1 MIYVPSR
8 VKRHKNKFSMDT
20 GLNLVSLMD
29 IFTILLLFL
38 LFHVSG
44 DEETITVPD
53 IVSLPASISTVK
65 PEPTTTVY
73 ITGNLI
79 LVGDKKVANTQ
90 DVLKSGEPGIKSLE
104 KELLSQMSQ
113 QMSQNVR
120 EGEQSVRQDKI
131 IIMGDKM
138 IPFTLLKKVM
148 YTCSRAGYPTL
159 SLAVIQK
166 E

>member
-8 VKRHKNKFSMDT
+8 VKRHKNKFAMDT

-44 DEETITVPD
+44 EEETITVPD

-73 ITGNLI
+73 ITGELI

-90 DVLKSGEPGIKSLE
+90 DVLKSSEPGIDSLE
-104 KELLSQMSQ
+104 KELLSQMSK
-113 QMSQNVR
+113 NVQD
-120 EGEQSVRQDKI
+120 GEQSVRQDKI

-148 YTCSRAGYPTL
+148 YTCSMAGYPTL

>member
-8 VKRHKNKFSMDT
+8 TKRHKSKFAINT

-29 IFTILLLFL
+29 IFTIILLFL
-38 LFHVSG
+38 LFNVSG
-44 DEETITVPD
+44 EEEAITVPD
-53 IVSLPASISTVK
+53 IVRLPVSIASVK
-65 PEPTTTVY
+65 PVPVTTVY
-73 ITGNLI
+73 ITGDSI
-79 LVGDKKVANTQ
+79 LVGDKKVADTQ
-90 DVLKSGEPGIKSLE
+90 DVMKSDEPGIGSLE
-104 KELLSQMSQ
+104 NELIMQMSQ
-113 QMSQNVR
+113 DELEAEK
-120 EGEQSVRQDKI
+120 EGNRRKI

-148 YTCSRAGYPTL
+148 YTCSWAGYQTL

>member
-44 DEETITVPD
+44 EEETITVPD
-53 IVSLPASISTVK
+53 IVRLPVSAASVK
-65 PEPTTTVY
+65 PAPATTVY
-73 ITGNLI
+73 ITGDSI
-79 LVGDKKVANTQ
+79 LLGDKKIANTQ
-90 DVLKSGEPGIKSLE
+90 DVIKSDEPGIDSLE
-104 KELLSQMSQ
+104 KELIIQMSQ
-113 QMSQNVR
+113 D
-120 EGEQSVRQDKI
+120 EQEAVKAGTPRKI

-148 YTCSRAGYPTL
+148 YTCSWAGYQTL

>member
-8 VKRHKNKFSMDT
+8 VKRHKNKFAMDT
-20 GLNLVSLMD
+20 GLNLISLMD

-44 DEETITVPD
+44 EEETITVPD

-73 ITGNLI
+73 ITGELI

-90 DVLKSGEPGIKSLE
+90 DVLKSSEPGIDSLE

-113 QMSQNVR
+113 NVQD
-120 EGEQSVRQDKI
+120 GEQSVRQDKI

-148 YTCSRAGYPTL
+148 YTCSMAGYPTL

>member
-8 VKRHKNKFSMDT
+8 VKRHKNKFAMDT

-44 DEETITVPD
+44 EEETITVPD

-65 PEPTTTVY
+65 PEPTTTIY
-73 ITGNLI
+73 ITGELI

-90 DVLKSGEPGIKSLE
+90 DVLKSSEPGIDSLE

-113 QMSQNVR
+113 NVQD
-120 EGEQSVRQDKI
+120 GEQSVRQDKI

-148 YTCSRAGYPTL
+148 YTCSMAGYPTL

>member
-8 VKRHKNKFSMDT
+8 VKRHKYKFAMDT

-29 IFTILLLFL
+29 IFTIILLFL
-38 LFHVSG
+38 LFNVSG
-44 DEETITVPD
+44 EEEAITVPD
-53 IVSLPASISTVK
+53 IVRLPVSIATVK
-65 PEPTTTVY
+65 PVPATTVY
-73 ITGNLI
+73 ITGDTI
-79 LVGDKKVANTQ
+79 LLGDKKIANTQ
-90 DVLKSGEPGIKSLE
+90 DVIKSDDPGIESLE
-104 KELLSQMSQ
+104 KELII
-113 QMSQNVR
+113 QMSQN
-120 EGEQSVRQDKI
+120 ELEAGQDGTRRKI

-148 YTCSRAGYPTL
+148 YTCSWAGYQTF

>member
-1 MIYVPSR
+1 
-8 VKRHKNKFSMDT
+8 
-20 GLNLVSLMD
+20 
-29 IFTILLLFL
+29 
-38 LFHVSG
+38 
-44 DEETITVPD
+44 
-53 IVSLPASISTVK
+53 VK

-73 ITGNLI
+73 ITGELI

-90 DVLKSGEPGIKSLE
+90 DVLKSSEPGIDSLE

-113 QMSQNVR
+113 NVQD
-120 EGEQSVRQDKI
+120 GEQSVRQDKI

-148 YTCSRAGYPTL
+148 YTCSMAGYPTL

>member
-8 VKRHKNKFSMDT
+8 TKRHKNKFAINT

-29 IFTILLLFL
+29 IFTIILLFL
-38 LFHVSG
+38 LFNVSG
-44 DEETITVPD
+44 EEEAITVPD
-53 IVSLPASISTVK
+53 IVRLPVSIASVK
-65 PEPTTTVY
+65 PVPVTTVY
-73 ITGNLI
+73 ITGDSI
-79 LVGDKKVANTQ
+79 LVGDKKVADTQ
-90 DVLKSGEPGIKSLE
+90 DVMKSDEPSIVSLE
-104 KELLSQMSQ
+104 NELIMQMSQ
-113 QMSQNVR
+113 D
-120 EGEQSVRQDKI
+120 EQDAEKDGNRRKI

-148 YTCSRAGYPTL
+148 YTCSWAGYQTL

>member
-8 VKRHKNKFSMDT
+8 VKRHKNKFAMDT

-44 DEETITVPD
+44 EEETITVPD

-73 ITGNLI
+73 ITGDLI
-79 LVGDKKVANTQ
+79 LVGDKKIANTQ
-90 DVLKSGEPGIKSLE
+90 DVLKSCEPGTESLE
-104 KELLSQMSQ
+104 KELLSHQMS
-113 QMSQNVR
+113 
-120 EGEQSVRQDKI
+120 
-131 IIMGDKM
+131 
-138 IPFTLLKKVM
+138 
-148 YTCSRAGYPTL
+148 
-159 SLAVIQK
+159 
-166 E
+166 

>member
-44 DEETITVPD
+44 EEEAITIPD
-53 IVSLPASISTVK
+53 IVRLPVSAATVK
-65 PEPTTTVY
+65 PVPATTVY
-73 ITGNLI
+73 ITGDTI
-79 LVGDKKVANTQ
+79 LLGDKKIANTQ
-90 DVLKSGEPGIKSLE
+90 DVIKSDEPGIDSLE
-104 KELLSQMSQ
+104 KELII
-113 QMSQNVR
+113 QMSQNDLEAEKDGTR
-120 EGEQSVRQDKI
+120 RKI

-148 YTCSRAGYPTL
+148 YTCSWAGYQTF

>member
-8 VKRHKNKFSMDT
+8 TKRHKNKFAINT

-29 IFTILLLFL
+29 IFTIILLFL
-38 LFHVSG
+38 LFNVSG
-44 DEETITVPD
+44 EEEAITVPD
-53 IVSLPASISTVK
+53 IVRLPVSIASVK
-65 PEPTTTVY
+65 PVPVTTVY
-73 ITGNLI
+73 ITGDSI
-79 LVGDKKVANTQ
+79 LVGDKKVADTQ
-90 DVLKSGEPGIKSLE
+90 DVMKSDEPGIVSLE
-104 KELLSQMSQ
+104 NELIMQMSQ
-113 QMSQNVR
+113 DEQEAEK
-120 EGEQSVRQDKI
+120 EGSRRKI

-148 YTCSRAGYPTL
+148 YTCSWAGYQTL

>member
-44 DEETITVPD
+44 EEETITVPD
-53 IVSLPASISTVK
+53 IVRLPVSVASVK
-65 PEPTTTVY
+65 PAPATTVY
-73 ITGNLI
+73 ITGDSI
-79 LVGDKKVANTQ
+79 LLGDKKIANTQ
-90 DVLKSGEPGIKSLE
+90 DVIKSDEPGIDSLE
-104 KELLSQMSQ
+104 KELIIQMSQ
-113 QMSQNVR
+113 DEMEAEKDGTR
-120 EGEQSVRQDKI
+120 RII

-148 YTCSRAGYPTL
+148 YTCSWAGYQTL

>member
-8 VKRHKNKFSMDT
+8 VKRHKQKFSMDT

-38 LFHVSG
+38 LFHQSG
-44 DEETITVPD
+44 EEETITVPD
-53 IVSLPASISTVK
+53 IVRLPTSISTVK

-73 ITGNLI
+73 ITGDSI
-79 LVGDKKVANTQ
+79 MVGDKKIANTQ
-90 DVLKSGEPGIKSLE
+90 DVIKSGEQGIDSLE
-104 KELLSQMSQ
+104 KELIF
-113 QMSQNVR
+113 QMSQNKQETRKDGAQEKV
-120 EGEQSVRQDKI
+120 

-148 YTCSRAGYPTL
+148 YTSSRAGYPAL
-159 SLAVIQK
+159 LLAVIQK

>member
-8 VKRHKNKFSMDT
+8 VRRHKNKFAMNT

-29 IFTILLLFL
+29 IFTIILLFL

-44 DEETITVPD
+44 EEEAITVPD
-53 IVSLPASISTVK
+53 IVRLPVSVASVK
-65 PEPTTTVY
+65 PEPATTVY
-73 ITGNLI
+73 ITGDSI
-79 LVGDKKVANTQ
+79 LLGDKKIANTQ
-90 DVLKSGEPGIKSLE
+90 DVIKSDEPGIEGLE
-104 KELLSQMSQ
+104 KELIIQMSQ
-113 QMSQNVR
+113 DEMETKKDGTR
-120 EGEQSVRQDKI
+120 RKI

-148 YTCSRAGYPTL
+148 HTCTWAGYQTM

>member
-8 VKRHKNKFSMDT
+8 VKRHKNKFAMDT

-44 DEETITVPD
+44 EEETITVPD

-73 ITGNLI
+73 ITGDLI

-90 DVLKSGEPGIKSLE
+90 DVLKSSEPGIDSLE

-113 QMSQNVR
+113 NVQD
-120 EGEQSVRQDKI
+120 GEQSVRQDKI

-148 YTCSRAGYPTL
+148 YTCSMAGYPTL

>member
-8 VKRHKNKFSMDT
+8 TKRHKNKFAINT

-29 IFTILLLFL
+29 IFTIILLFL
-38 LFHVSG
+38 LFNVSG
-44 DEETITVPD
+44 EEEAITVPD
-53 IVSLPASISTVK
+53 IVRLPVSIASVK
-65 PEPTTTVY
+65 PVPVTTVY
-73 ITGNLI
+73 ITGDSI
-79 LVGDKKVANTQ
+79 LVGDKKVADTQ
-90 DVLKSGEPGIKSLE
+90 DVMKSDEPGIVSLE
-104 KELLSQMSQ
+104 NELIMQMSQ
-113 QMSQNVR
+113 DEQEADK
-120 EGEQSVRQDKI
+120 EGNRRKI

-148 YTCSRAGYPTL
+148 YTCSWAGYQTL

>member
-44 DEETITVPD
+44 EEETITVPD
-53 IVSLPASISTVK
+53 IVRLPVSIASVK
-65 PEPTTTVY
+65 PAPATTVY
-73 ITGNLI
+73 ITGDSI
-79 LVGDKKVANTQ
+79 LLGDKKIANTQ
-90 DVLKSGEPGIKSLE
+90 DVIKSDEPGIESLE
-104 KELLSQMSQ
+104 KELIMQMSQ
-113 QMSQNVR
+113 DELEAEKDGTR
-120 EGEQSVRQDKI
+120 RKI

-148 YTCSRAGYPTL
+148 YTCSWAGYQTL

>member
-8 VKRHKNKFSMDT
+8 TKRHKNKFAINT

-29 IFTILLLFL
+29 IFTIILLFL
-38 LFHVSG
+38 LFNVSG
-44 DEETITVPD
+44 EEEAITVPD
-53 IVSLPASISTVK
+53 IVRLPVSIASVK
-65 PEPTTTVY
+65 PVPVTTVY
-73 ITGNLI
+73 ITGDSI
-79 LVGDKKVANTQ
+79 LVGDKKVADTQ
-90 DVLKSGEPGIKSLE
+90 DVIKSDEPGIGSLE
-104 KELLSQMSQ
+104 NELIMQMSQ
-113 QMSQNVR
+113 D
-120 EGEQSVRQDKI
+120 EQDAEKDGNRRKI

-148 YTCSRAGYPTL
+148 YTCSWAGYQTL

>member
-8 VKRHKNKFSMDT
+8 VKRHKHKFAMDT

-44 DEETITVPD
+44 EEETITVPD
-53 IVSLPASISTVK
+53 IVRLPGSVSTVR
-65 PEPTTTVY
+65 PVPATTVY
-73 ITGNLI
+73 ITGDAI
-79 LVGDKKVANTQ
+79 LVGNRKIADTR
-90 DVLKSGEPGIKSLE
+90 DVLKSGEEGIDSLE
-104 KELLSQMSQ
+104 RELALQI
-113 QMSQNVR
+113 SQN
-120 EGEQSVRQDKI
+120 RQEDNKDGVKEKV

-138 IPFTLLKKVM
+138 IPFRLLKKVM
-148 YTCSRAGYPTL
+148 YACSRAGYHAL

>member
-8 VKRHKNKFSMDT
+8 TKRHKNKFAINT

-29 IFTILLLFL
+29 IFTIILLFL
-38 LFHVSG
+38 LFNVSG
-44 DEETITVPD
+44 EEEAITVPD
-53 IVSLPASISTVK
+53 IVRLPVSIASVK
-65 PEPTTTVY
+65 PAPVTTVY
-73 ITGNLI
+73 ITGDSI
-79 LVGDKKVANTQ
+79 LVGDKKVADTQ
-90 DVLKSGEPGIKSLE
+90 DVMKSDEPSIVSLE
-104 KELLSQMSQ
+104 NELIMQMSQ
-113 QMSQNVR
+113 D
-120 EGEQSVRQDKI
+120 EQDAEKDGNRRKI

-148 YTCSRAGYPTL
+148 YTCSWAGYQTL

>member
-8 VKRHKNKFSMDT
+8 VKRHKNKFAMDT

-44 DEETITVPD
+44 EEETITVPD

-73 ITGNLI
+73 ITGELI

-90 DVLKSGEPGIKSLE
+90 DVLKSSEPGIDSLE

-113 QMSQNVR
+113 NVQ

-148 YTCSRAGYPTL
+148 YTCSMAGYPTL

>member
-44 DEETITVPD
+44 EEETITVPD
-53 IVSLPASISTVK
+53 IVRLPVSIASVK
-65 PEPTTTVY
+65 PAPATTVY
-73 ITGNLI
+73 ITGDSI
-79 LVGDKKVANTQ
+79 LLGDKKIANTQ
-90 DVLKSGEPGIKSLE
+90 DVIKSDEPGIDSLE
-104 KELLSQMSQ
+104 KELIIQMSQ
-113 QMSQNVR
+113 DELEAEKDGTR
-120 EGEQSVRQDKI
+120 RKI

-148 YTCSRAGYPTL
+148 YTCSWAGYQTL

>member
-44 DEETITVPD
+44 EEETITVPD
-53 IVSLPASISTVK
+53 IVRLPVSVASVK
-65 PEPTTTVY
+65 PAPATTVY
-73 ITGNLI
+73 ITGDSI
-79 LVGDKKVANTQ
+79 LLGDKKIANTQ
-90 DVLKSGEPGIKSLE
+90 DVIKSDEPGIDSLE
-104 KELLSQMSQ
+104 KELIIQMSQ
-113 QMSQNVR
+113 DEMEAEKDGTR
-120 EGEQSVRQDKI
+120 RKI

-148 YTCSRAGYPTL
+148 YTCSWAGYQTL

>member
-8 VKRHKNKFSMDT
+8 VKRHKNKFAMDT

-44 DEETITVPD
+44 EEETITVPD

-90 DVLKSGEPGIKSLE
+90 DVLKSSEPGIDSLE

-113 QMSQNVR
+113 NVQD
-120 EGEQSVRQDKI
+120 GEQSVRQDKI

-148 YTCSRAGYPTL
+148 YSCSMAGYPTL

>member
-8 VKRHKNKFSMDT
+8 VKRHKNKFAMDT

-29 IFTILLLFL
+29 IFTIILLFL
-38 LFHVSG
+38 LFNVSG
-44 DEETITVPD
+44 EEEAITVPD
-53 IVSLPASISTVK
+53 IVRLPASVATVK
-65 PEPTTTVY
+65 PAPATTVY
-73 ITGNLI
+73 ITGDTIFL
-79 LVGDKKVANTQ
+79 GDKKIANTQ
-90 DVLKSGEPGIKSLE
+90 DVINSGEPGIKGLE
-104 KELLSQMSQ
+104 EELII
-113 QMSQNVR
+113 QMSQNELDAAEDGTR
-120 EGEQSVRQDKI
+120 RKI

-148 YTCSRAGYPTL
+148 YTCSWAGYQTL